1 MKLVLDTNILV
12 AAFISHGVCNE
23 LLEHCA
29 LHHQIIISN
38 HILDEFRR
46 VLMRK
51 FAFSQYEVNE
61 ASQLIISKAMLV
73 KPVCLERPVTRDSM
87 DDLVIAA
94 ALAGQCVC
102 IISGDKDL
110 TDIGEYQ
117 GIKIITP
124 AEFWK
129 YEETIE

>member
-1 MKLVLDTNILV
+1 MKLVLDTNVLV

-29 LHHQIIISN
+29 LHHQLILSN
-38 HILDEFRR
+38 HIPEEFKR
-46 VLMRK
+46 VLMQK
-51 FAFSQYEVNE
+51 FAFSQHEVNE
-61 ASQLIISKAMLV
+61 ASQLLISKAILV
-73 KPVCLERPVTRDSM
+73 NPDPLQSPAARDSM

-94 ALAGQCVC
+94 ALAGQCAC

-110 TDIGEYQ
+110 TEIGEYQ